1 MKLTEQVADDQA
13 FWINHGPKINSVKEL
28 ADALDNG
35 SISDDSFNYH
45 INNNNNDFIN
55 WIQGVYQND
64 KLAKSLK
71 RVKTKQTFIKK
82 LKEEMKPAAA
92 KPAKKV
98 AIKSATKPDTKATK
112 KPAAKK
118 KK

>member
-1 MKLTEQVADDQA
+1 MKLTEQVADHQA
-13 FWINHGPKINSVKEL
+13 FYVNHGPRINSVKEL

-45 INNNNNDFIN
+45 INNNNNDFVN
-55 WIQGVYQND
+55 WILGVYQD
-64 KLAKSLK
+64 EKLAKALK
-71 RVKTKQTFIKK
+71 RVKSKKTFVKK
-82 LKEEMKPAAA
+82 INDELKPASAA
-92 KPAKKV
+92 KTT
-98 AIKSATKPDTKATK
+98 KSAGKPVAKATK

>member
-1 MKLTEQVADDQA
+1 MKLTEQVADEQA
-13 FWINHGPKINSVKEL
+13 FYVQNGPKISSVKEL
-28 ADALDNG
+28 ADVLENN

-45 INNNNNDFIN
+45 LHNNNNDFIN

-71 RVKTKQTFIKK
+71 RVKTKQTFAKK
-82 LKEEMKPAAA
+82 LKEEMKPAEA
-92 KPAKKV
+92 KPAKKTV
-98 AIKSATKPDTKATK
+98 AKSVTKPASKTTK
-112 KPAAKK
+112 KPATKK